1 VTSVLTLTEAHRALV
16 RAVAGGRLGAS
27 QQKHAVQAIATFA
40 RKCDI
45 VALTDEVLA
54 RAGRPFPREP
64 VRTLDAIH
72 LATTE
77 ALGEPPAAVTMLTR
91 ELRIRDN
98 AKMLGYNLA

>member
-16 RAVAGGRLGAS
+16 RAVVSGRLRAS
-27 QQKHAVQAIATFA
+27 QQQHAVQAIATFA

-45 VALTDEVLA
+45 VALTDAVLA
-54 RAGRPFPREP
+54 RAGHPFPREP

-77 ALGEPPAAVTMLTR
+77 ALGEPPARVTMLTR
-91 ELRIRDN
+91 DLRIRDN
-98 AKMLGYNLA
+98 AKILGYSLA